1 MVLDCKKPNWFNGR
15 SANEQT
21 FNPRVPAAAFLAA
34 QLAQAI
40 AGREALGEIDTA
52 YLAPCPKACENKQGL
67 YAMDIGLATK
77 ILNNKTGVAR
87 CTIVWL
93 LVIDCEPE
101 AIDQAAPVLDEWEK
115 IQTLHEEY
123 LRNNR

>member
-15 SANEQT
+15 SAQEET
-21 FNPRVPAAAFLAA
+21 FDPRLPAAAFLAA

-40 AGREALGEIDTA
+40 AGREALSAIDTA
-52 YLAPCPKACENKQGL
+52 YLPPCPNACKNKQGL
-67 YAMDIGLATK
+67 YAMNIGLTTK
-77 ILNNKTGVAR
+77 VLNNITGVAR

-101 AIDQAAPVLDEWEK
+101 AIDQAAPVLDGWK
-115 IQTLHEEY
+115 KLQALHVEY
-123 LRNNR
+123 LKNNR